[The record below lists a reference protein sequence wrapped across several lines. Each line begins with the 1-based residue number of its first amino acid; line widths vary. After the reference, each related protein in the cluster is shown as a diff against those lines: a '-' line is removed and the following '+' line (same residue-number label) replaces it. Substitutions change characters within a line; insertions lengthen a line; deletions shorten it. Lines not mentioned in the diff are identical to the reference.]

1 MKLLLL
7 VIFLFVVN
15 CNFNKIVD
23 SHGSHYLE
31 KMEKKLTINTSNK
44 NDIIGLLG
52 PPSTKSKFDNDLW
65 IYIERKKTR
74 TSLLKLGTKK
84 IYINNVLLLE
94 IDNKG
99 VLAKKEFF
107 NINDMKEVKFIDDE
121 TDITYSKRS
130 FVYDF
135 LSGNDS
141 SKLINSCSFCE
152 HTIDLTDAKYSFK
165 LDDFIKKY
173 LKF

>member
-1 MKLLLL
+1 MRILLL

-31 KMEKKLTINTSNK
+31 KKQKKLTINTSNK
-44 NDIIGLLG
+44 NDIISLLG

-74 TSLLKLGTKK
+74 TSILKFGTKK

-94 IDNKG
+94 IDSKG
-99 VLAKKEFF
+99 LLAKKELLD
-107 NINDMKEVKFIDDE
+107 IDDMKEVKFIDDE
-121 TDITYSKRS
+121 TDISYSKKS

-135 LSGNDS
+135 LSSMRQKVNDPLGIR
-141 SKLINSCSFCE
+141 SKKRKKINQQ
-152 HTIDLTDAKYSFK
+152 
-165 LDDFIKKY
+165 
-173 LKF
+173 

>member
-1 MKLLLL
+1 MKILLL

-31 KMEKKLTINTSNK
+31 KKQKKLTINTSNK
-44 NDIIGLLG
+44 NDIISLLG

-74 TSLLKLGTKK
+74 TSILKFGTKK

-99 VLAKKEFF
+99 LLAKKEFF
-107 NINDMKEVKFIDDE
+107 NINDMKEVKFIEDE

-135 LSGNDS
+135 FSSMRQNVNDP
-141 SKLINSCSFCE
+141 LGVR
-152 HTIDLTDAKYSFK
+152 AKK
-165 LDDFIKKY
+165 RKKIKSQQ
-173 LKF
+173 

>member
-1 MKLLLL
+1 MRLLLL

-31 KMEKKLTINTSNK
+31 KKEKKLTINTSNK
-44 NDIIGLLG
+44 NDIISLLG

-74 TSLLKLGTKK
+74 TTLLKLGSKR
-84 IYINNVLLLE
+84 IYVNNVLLLE

-99 VLAKKEFF
+99 LLAKKKLF
-107 NINDMKEVKFIDDE
+107 NMNDMKKVKFIDDE
-121 TDITYSKRS
+121 TDISYSKRS

-135 LSGNDS
+135 LSSMRQKVNDP
-141 SKLINSCSFCE
+141 LCVR
-152 HTIDLTDAKYSFK
+152 AKK
-165 LDDFIKKY
+165 RKEIKNQQ
-173 LKF
+173 